1 MRGVFNL
8 VARSISNPGI
18 IPAHA
23 GSIVGDLNNIIAIRD
38 HPRSC
43 GEYANRYDYNQT
55 ITGSSPLM
63 RGVYRSLPLTTA
75 DMGIIPAH
83 AGSIKD

>member
-1 MRGVFNL
+1 MRGKVFDGNTL
-8 VARSISNPGI
+8 SVCGGI

-23 GSIVGDLNNIIAIRD
+23 GKRDNYKTLYVMGWD

-43 GEYANRYDYNQT
+43 GEKGINRSYTDA

-63 RGVYRSLPLTTA
+63 RGKVALP
-75 DMGIIPAH
+75 P
-83 AGSIKD
+83 